1 MSGLSNANGFS
12 VARTSTYTE
21 LQVASLNV
29 ASGVSIGSGT
39 LTRNGVVSRMV
50 VGYAPNP
57 PTGATS
63 TNSFRILAENAV
75 LSLNTVPGLT
85 NDTAT
90 SVANALPT
98 TLIIPANSLVVASYI
113 NNNGTTQAGATTF
126 DIGCHM
132 NGLTNTNI
140 FTAVTGG
147 TTGIVNIGGGIVPCA
162 LGFAPPPA
170 PAAGFSFNAT
180 MPSFVTVKALGA
192 PNTTGDLKVIIEYV
206 QF

>member
-1 MSGLSNANGFS
+1 MSGLANANGFS

-126 DIGCHM
+126 DIGCEK

-140 FTAVTGG
+140 FTEVPTAR
-147 TTGIVNIGGGIVPCA
+147 VNSGGGIVPCA
-162 LGFAPPPA
+162 LGFAPTNTT
-170 PAAGFSFNAT
+170 AGFSFNAT
-180 MPSFVTVKALGA
+180 VPSFVTVKALGA